1 MVYNDGAQWSLLP
14 KPRMENTMKS
24 GIAKSAGALTAAAL
38 AFALSA
44 GWVAA
49 QPAGPGGGRSDE
61 AAMHRQ
67 HRMEHM
73 QMMMKKRIEKMASRL
88 EIKAS
93 QQGPWTEYVR
103 AREGMWANMPARP
116 GRDADAATIAR
127 ARADFAADM
136 ARKLAVVSDATA
148 KLQAVLSPEQRKV
161 FDEMARRSGRRGH
174 HGGRGG
180 EGRGGRDGW
189 RHGGEQRGGE
199 QRAPR

>member
-1 MVYNDGAQWSLLP
+1 MNS
-14 KPRMENTMKS
+14 R
-24 GIAKSAGALTAAAL
+24 IAKSAAALAAAGL

-49 QPAGPGGGRSDE
+49 QPAGPGGGRTDE

-73 QMMMKKRIEKMASRL
+73 QMMMKKRTEKMASRL

-93 QQGPWTEYVR
+93 QQGPWTDYVR
-103 AREGMWANMPARP
+103 AREAMMANLPARP

-148 KLQAVLSPEQRKV
+148 KLQAVLAPEQRKV

-174 HGGRGG
+174 HGGRGERGMG
-180 EGRGGRDGW
+180 EGRGDRDGW
-189 RHGGEQRGGE
+189 RHHGGE